1 MDNFDTALVQVKKEN
16 QNYKT
21 GSNIILTCHPREVIQ
36 LIHCSADRCLELEVK
51 EHTQVCATGQ
61 WAKCFKSM
69 NVTATLFMVEPHCLQ

>member
-51 EHTQVCATGQ
+51 EHKYAQQANGL
-61 WAKCFKSM
+61 
-69 NVTATLFMVEPHCLQ
+69 NVLSQ